1 MNEVTGTL
9 VPPLGAI
16 ALDSVATCPDPDACA
31 VCALADVVVEGF
43 NCSLMGE
50 APEVV
55 LFGPPDYDAM
65 AERTL
70 ELELAALQFPS

>member
-1 MNEVTGTL
+1 MQTAIAA
-9 VPPLGAI
+9 PQGAI
-16 ALDSVATCPDPDACA
+16 ARPADTVPSCPDPDACA
-31 VCALADVVVEGF
+31 VCPLADVVVEGF